1 MIEIMLWK
9 FFWTYQKNHAIE
21 NHTMENHVRQGLTVI
36 GITQNIYPDFVL
48 QAYCE
53 TKKMILLPNVFK
65 FLVLDI
71 RIDRSIRMT
80 ATTKYP
86 LNSRCPSCWRHT
98 SVFFCGLI
106 TSNLAGIY
114 TQSALKIEKKL
125 QKDLNNN
132 SPILGFRLHSKS
144 KAISKARRQLLNR
157 FQCSSD
163 VRQSHFNLLY
173 FFIKNHLEKKLKKE

>member
-1 MIEIMLWK
+1 MYPDTL
-9 FFWTYQKNHAIE
+9 
-21 NHTMENHVRQGLTVI
+21 VI
-36 GITQNIYPDFVL
+36 GITQNMYPDFVL
-48 QAYCE
+48 QAFCE

-86 LNSRCPSCWRHT
+86 LNSRSCWRRHT
-98 SVFFCGLI
+98 SVFLCCLI
-106 TSNLAGIY
+106 TRNLAGIY

-132 SPILGFRLHSKS
+132 SPHLGYRIHSK
-144 KAISKARRQLLNR
+144 
-157 FQCSSD
+157 
-163 VRQSHFNLLY
+163 
-173 FFIKNHLEKKLKKE
+173 

>member
-1 MIEIMLWK
+1 MSFK
-9 FFWTYQKNHAIE
+9 H
-21 NHTMENHVRQGLTVI
+21 
-36 GITQNIYPDFVL
+36 FVK
-48 QAYCE
+48 Q
-53 TKKMILLPNVFK
+53 KKMILLPNVFK

-86 LNSRCPSCWRHT
+86 LNSRSCWRRHT
-98 SVFFCGLI
+98 SVFLCCLI
-106 TSNLAGIY
+106 TRNLAGIY

-132 SPILGFRLHSKS
+132 SPILGYRLHTKS
-144 KAISKARRQLLNR
+144 KQFQRQLLNR
-157 FQCSSD
+157 FQCSSG

>member
-1 MIEIMLWK
+1 MYPDTL
-9 FFWTYQKNHAIE
+9 
-21 NHTMENHVRQGLTVI
+21 VI
-36 GITQNIYPDFVL
+36 GITQNMYPDFVL
-48 QAYCE
+48 QAFCE

-114 TQSALKIEKKL
+114 RASMAQSALKIEKQCNYKH
-125 QKDLNNN
+125 
-132 SPILGFRLHSKS
+132 ILIGVRRVVARITSKS
-144 KAISKARRQLLNR
+144 KINI
-157 FQCSSD
+157 F
-163 VRQSHFNLLY
+163 
-173 FFIKNHLEKKLKKE
+173 